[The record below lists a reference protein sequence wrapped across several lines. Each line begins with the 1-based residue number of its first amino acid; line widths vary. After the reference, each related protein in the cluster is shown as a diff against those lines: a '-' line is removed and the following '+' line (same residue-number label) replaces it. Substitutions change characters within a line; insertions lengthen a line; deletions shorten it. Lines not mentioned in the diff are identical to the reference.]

1 MAETIEAFVA
11 KLQAEGVEAGRR
23 AAEQLQAEARRKAD
37 EIVRQAE
44 AKARQIVAEAE
55 ARREATLAKSRTE
68 LQLAARD
75 TVLRLRDALSRAMQA
90 VLSRRTG
97 EVLKDVEFL
106 RRLVHDIVVLYV
118 QSDIEHK
125 GTVKINVPPEMKEQ
139 FAHWLLAELVHKT
152 NGQSFDLKGT
162 LAEAGFEYEVDGATV
177 EVTQR
182 SVVEALSDLAGP
194 ALREVLDE
202 AVREEKP

>member
-11 KLQAEGVEAGRR
+11 KLQAEGVQAGQR

-44 AKARQIVAEAE
+44 AKARQIVAEGE

-106 RRLVHDIVVLYV
+106 RRLVHDVVMLYV

-139 FAHWLLAELVHKT
+139 FAHWLLEELVHKT

-182 SVVEALSDLAGP
+182 SVVEALSDLAGS

-202 AVREEKP
+202 AVQEDKP

>member
-11 KLQAEGVEAGRR
+11 KLQAEGVQAGQR

-37 EIVRQAE
+37 EIVRQAK

-97 EVLKDVEFL
+97 EALKDAEFL
-106 RRLVHDIVVLYV
+106 RRVVHDVVMLYV
-118 QSDIEHK
+118 QSDIERQT
-125 GTVKINVPPEMKEQ
+125 TVKINVPPEMKEQ
-139 FAHWLLAELVHKT
+139 FAHWLLEELVHKT

-182 SVVEALSDLAGP
+182 SVVEALSDLVGP

>member
-11 KLQAEGVEAGRR
+11 KLQAEGVQAGQR

-37 EIVRQAE
+37 EMVHQAE

-97 EVLKDVEFL
+97 EALKDAEFL
-106 RRLVHDIVVLYV
+106 RRVVHDVVMLYV

-125 GTVKINVPPEMKEQ
+125 GTVKINVAPEMKEH
-139 FAHWLLAELVHKT
+139 FAHWLLEELVHKT

-182 SVVEALSDLAGP
+182 SVVEALSDLVGP

-202 AVREEKP
+202 AVREDKP